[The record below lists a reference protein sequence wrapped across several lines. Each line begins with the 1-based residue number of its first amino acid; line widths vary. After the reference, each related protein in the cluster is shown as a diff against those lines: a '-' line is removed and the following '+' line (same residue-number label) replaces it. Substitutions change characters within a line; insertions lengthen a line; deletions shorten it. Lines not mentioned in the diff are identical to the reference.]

1 MAYLSD
7 LKDSDR
13 KVLLNAPITSSGL
26 FGDAVESIIER
37 FAEAQKH
44 AKAISHVM
52 PRRSFQPPSRS
63 RSSSATRPP
72 QRREV
77 RPAAVTVAEAPRREP
92 DMRRKVWPGPGKRR
106 QVQRRSPRRDT
117 GPPPSRLPEGVVRR
131 EERTGGP
138 APKRS
143 RMSRKVLE
151 SDIHNVC
158 VLTCCS
164 IKTHTSSQKELFSPH
179 SVSVMQLAPPQSSAE
194 PPPTQRIITHH
205 LPAHPLTKLLKL
217 LYQSLKA
224 WKVIL
229 GISRWLLGVIKHG
242 YTLQFRC
249 RPPHFKGVVQSLTFA
264 SKRAVSETRGMQSA
278 RKRSDRKSP
287 ISDPS
292 TEHLASIHSGC

>member
-1 MAYLSD
+1 MGKTERHIQNSKKFGD
-7 LKDSDR
+7 KLKGLTLELDETMVLYDVVPLRAFKRHHRETLRYGNFSPTFPE
-13 KVLLNAPITSSGL
+13 VLLAHASPIDWPIVVKHANMTSSR
-26 FGDAVESIIER
+26 DSIRISFTIDSCKMTSYCRSCAGPIENPPDNHDHCIACLSLAH
-37 FAEAQKH
+37 AEA
-44 AKAISHVM
+44 A
-52 PRRSFQPPSRS
+52 
-63 RSSSATRPP
+63 
-72 QRREV
+72 
-77 RPAAVTVAEAPRREP
+77 
-92 DMRRKVWPGPGKRR
+92 
-106 QVQRRSPRRDT
+106 
-117 GPPPSRLPEGVVRR
+117 
-131 EERTGGP
+131 
-138 APKRS
+138 
-143 RMSRKVLE
+143 
-151 SDIHNVC
+151 VC

-179 SVSVMQLAPPQSSAE
+179 SVSAMQLAPPQSSAE

-242 YTLQFRC
+242 YTLQFRR
-249 RPPHFKGVVQSLTFA
+249 RPPRFKGVVQSLTFA